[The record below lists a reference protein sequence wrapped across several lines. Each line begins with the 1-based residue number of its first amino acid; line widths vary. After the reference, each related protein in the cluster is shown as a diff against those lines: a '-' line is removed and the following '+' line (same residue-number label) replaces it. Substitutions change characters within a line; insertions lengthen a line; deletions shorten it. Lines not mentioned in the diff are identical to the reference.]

1 MCTPNFFIRFGIIV
15 AVQTKP
21 GVTVKKD
28 DRLFVS
34 YGYSPLQD
42 IPWYR
47 EQFIKFKK
55 DYPEMARQV
64 MQNYGIKDRVCFS

>member
-1 MCTPNFFIRFGIIV
+1 
-15 AVQTKP
+15 
-21 GVTVKKD
+21 VTVKKGNK
-28 DRLFVS
+28 LFVS

-47 EQFIKFKK
+47 ETFIKFKK

-64 MQNYGIKDRVCFS
+64 MQNYGIKDRDDMIKNGNELPNMS